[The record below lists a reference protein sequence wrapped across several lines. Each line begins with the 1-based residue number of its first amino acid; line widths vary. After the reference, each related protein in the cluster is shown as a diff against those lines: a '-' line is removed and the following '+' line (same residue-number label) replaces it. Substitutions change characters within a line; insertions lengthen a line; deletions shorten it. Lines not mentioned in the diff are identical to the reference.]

1 MKKKK
6 AMQLVKVL
14 RSGTYK
20 QGRHALVDNNDCF
33 CVLGV
38 ACNESTTDLK
48 WVKGSGMTSL
58 WSIGREFYQVPQ
70 KIQNEYGFYSRYG
83 KRRDGK
89 CIQIGGQCYD
99 TLTAANDDGVSFK
112 DLADYI
118 EKNYKVL

>member
-38 ACNESTTDLK
+38 ACNESETDLE
-48 WVKGSGMTSL
+48 WVKGSGMTPL

-70 KIQNEYGFYSRYG
+70 KIQKEYGFYNRSGR
-83 KRRDGK
+83 RRDGEWLK
-89 CIQIGGQCYD
+89 IGYNHYES
-99 TLTAANDDGVSFK
+99 LMAANDWGVPFE

-118 EKNYKVL
+118 EENYKEL